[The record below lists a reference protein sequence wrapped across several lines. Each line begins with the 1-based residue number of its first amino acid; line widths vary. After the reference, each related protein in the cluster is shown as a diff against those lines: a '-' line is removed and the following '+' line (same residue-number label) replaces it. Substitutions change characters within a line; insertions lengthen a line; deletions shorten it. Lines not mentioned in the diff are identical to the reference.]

1 MCRNEFVLHING
13 RMMKHYALT
22 DRKEFF
28 AEMSELFF
36 GMNDFFP
43 FNHAELQHEEP
54 GLYELLCKIWGRV
67 PPT

>member
-1 MCRNEFVLHING
+1 
-13 RMMKHYALT
+13 MMKHYALT